1 MDTNEVI
8 LLQTLNYF
16 RKKIEALEGESYRA
30 DELDFCYNSL
40 HEDYV
45 KKCAEYNA
53 LEVSYDK
60 LAEVSEAE
68 ISKLKKEIEN
78 WQDKYN
84 VCSERVIELQER
96 VEDKTFKDEINGN
109 YIKNLE
115 AEVAKLKKENI
126 DLEKENDEYSKDF
139 SELNRKYQALKKEK
153 ESATW
158 EWSVLKTE
166 KNDAESRYI
175 DMKNN
180 MEDLVKDYDNLY
192 EENIKLKQ
200 ALDMRMTEC
209 DELKGKNFILEDLI
223 KKGEEHYKD
232 KYCCDAFE
240 EMEDIIED
248 LKNDKK
254 NLQYDC
260 DILTSENDSLNDQV
274 KMLIAEK
281 KNLIQKLQN
290 INDEYLIL
298 HNDKNQLE
306 KEVESLKNQ
315 INFEKEYEATWGKVD
330 MANITDVVC
339 GDINEVTTPISSEEA
354 DVLAYMA
361 GWEKAGY

>member
-1 MDTNEVI
+1 MKTEYGTGEVI
-8 LLQTLNYF
+8 LLQTLDYF

-53 LEVSYDK
+53 LKTSYDR
-60 LAEVSEAE
+60 LENDYANLSTELYQS
-68 ISKLKKEIEN
+68 LNDYKKKI
-78 WQDKYN
+78 
-84 VCSERVIELQER
+84 
-96 VEDKTFKDEINGN
+96 
-109 YIKNLE
+109 
-115 AEVAKLKKENI
+115 I
-126 DLEKENDEYSKDF
+126 DLEKENNEYAKDF

-158 EWSVLKTE
+158 EWSLLKTE

-209 DELKGKNFILEDLI
+209 DELKSEIFILKGLI
-223 KKGEEHYKD
+223 EKSNETTYWGQVDDAKIVNIV
-232 KYCCDAFE
+232 CDDNKA
-240 EMEDIIED
+240 
-248 LKNDKK
+248 
-254 NLQYDC
+254 
-260 DILTSENDSLNDQV
+260 
-274 KMLIAEK
+274 
-281 KNLIQKLQN
+281 
-290 INDEYLIL
+290 
-298 HNDKNQLE
+298 
-306 KEVESLKNQ
+306 
-315 INFEKEYEATWGKVD
+315 
-330 MANITDVVC
+330 
-339 GDINEVTTPISSEEA
+339 TTPISSEEA
-354 DVLAYMA
+354 DTLAYMA

>member
-1 MDTNEVI
+1 MKNEYGTGEVI
-8 LLQTLNYF
+8 LLQTLDYF
-16 RKKIEALEGESYRA
+16 RKKIEALEGETYRA

-53 LEVSYDK
+53 LEVSYNK
-60 LAEVSEAE
+60 LAEVAAIEVE
-68 ISKLKKEIEN
+68 ELK
-78 WQDKYN
+78 
-84 VCSERVIELQER
+84 
-96 VEDKTFKDEINGN
+96 
-109 YIKNLE
+109 
-115 AEVAKLKKENI
+115 AEVAKLKKEI
-126 DLEKENDEYSKDF
+126 VDLEEENDEYSESF

-153 ESATW
+153 ESAVW

-180 MEDLVKDYDNLY
+180 IEDLVKDYDNLY

-209 DELKGKNFILEDLI
+209 DKLKGE
-223 KKGEEHYKD
+223 
-232 KYCCDAFE
+232 
-240 EMEDIIED
+240 II
-248 LKNDKK
+248 
-254 NLQYDC
+254 
-260 DILTSENDSLNDQV
+260 
-274 KMLIAEK
+274 
-281 KNLIQKLQN
+281 
-290 INDEYLIL
+290 
-298 HNDKNQLE
+298 
-306 KEVESLKNQ
+306 SLKNQ

-330 MANITDVVC
+330 MANIVDAVC
-339 GDINEVTTPISSEEA
+339 GDLNKATTPISSEEA

>member
-8 LLQTLNYF
+8 LLQTLDYF
-16 RKKIEALEGESYRA
+16 RKKVETLEGESYRA

-53 LEVSYDK
+53 LEVSYNK

-68 ISKLKKEIEN
+68 ISKLKKEVEK

-139 SELNRKYQALKKEK
+139 SELNSKYQALKKEK

-180 MEDLVKDYDNLY
+180 MEDLVKDYDKLY
-192 EENIKLKQ
+192 EENNELKRNHQ
-200 ALDMRMTEC
+200 LLKDALDMRMTEC
-209 DELKGKNFILEDLI
+209 DKLKGEIR
-223 KKGEEHYKD
+223 
-232 KYCCDAFE
+232 
-240 EMEDIIED
+240 
-248 LKNDKK
+248 
-254 NLQYDC
+254 
-260 DILTSENDSLNDQV
+260 
-274 KMLIAEK
+274 
-281 KNLIQKLQN
+281 
-290 INDEYLIL
+290 
-298 HNDKNQLE
+298 
-306 KEVESLKNQ
+306 SLKNQ

-330 MANITDVVC
+330 MANIVDSVC
-339 GDINEVTTPISSEEA
+339 EDINEVTTPISSEEA
-354 DVLAYMA
+354 DILAYMA